1 MFQVGSYG
9 GKLKYTISYVAGPRG
24 TLLDDADVQI
34 IVSVFLKRI
43 QFVLHVKRLLQHLLT
58 CLCRSCRETTSL
70 WWLVSPDRGGSR
82 AAGRL
87 ISLRSSSER

>member
-34 IVSVFLKRI
+34 IVSVLLKRI
-43 QFVLHVKRLLQHLLT
+43 QFVLHVGGFCSTCSPVCVAPAGKRHH
-58 CLCRSCRETTSL
+58 S
-70 WWLVSPDRGGSR
+70 GGSSAPTEE
-82 AAGRL
+82 AAGRQGD
-87 ISLRSSSER
+87 SSV